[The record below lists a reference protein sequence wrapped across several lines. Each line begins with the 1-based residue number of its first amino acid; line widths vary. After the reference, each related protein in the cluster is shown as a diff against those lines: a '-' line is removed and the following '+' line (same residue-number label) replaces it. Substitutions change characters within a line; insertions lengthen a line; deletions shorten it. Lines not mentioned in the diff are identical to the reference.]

1 MMKKRFFKTACC
13 VVLFSVSAAAE
24 QTDVHS
30 EWLSGGEAE
39 KRGGTEGGAAGVER
53 GKMKPDLTLRTMWI
67 DTQSGGIGQSA
78 TAVGGHFGL
87 ETAPFRGFSGYVG
100 VQTSQKLWG
109 INPSV
114 PETVHP
120 DLYGKNGESFTYIS
134 EAELRYEQD
143 GLILRAGRMKVET
156 PFADPDDL
164 RMAYNTF
171 EGAAAGYA
179 LSDTV
184 TADLYYLSRWAGF
197 DSGEAQS
204 EFVKLAENCDGAAA
218 AGVTYA
224 PDDDF
229 EASIWYYH
237 VDRQYDLFYAE
248 AVGGTDVTPEL
259 RLEWGVQAAQM
270 FALDDSGIEGSVLGA
285 TGMLHYGD
293 LYGGA
298 AYNRAMVSGEDT
310 VTDGFGGGPY
320 FTSLD
325 EATIAAASELVPGT
339 DVDVYR
345 VGAGIDLGRVM
356 PETELNL
363 EMVYGLFAP
372 EANPASIAETD
383 LLLWLETAG
392 SLRVD
397 MVFAS
402 FDVRQSAHPEFD
414 DFERY
419 YIRIDY
425 AF

>member
-1 MMKKRFFKTACC
+1 M
-13 VVLFSVSAAAE
+13 
-24 QTDVHS
+24 
-30 EWLSGGEAE
+30 
-39 KRGGTEGGAAGVER
+39 
-53 GKMKPDLTLRTMWI
+53 
-67 DTQSGGIGQSA
+67 
-78 TAVGGHFGL
+78 